1 MRSDDHAWMGAA
13 LRQARA
19 ACRNG
24 EVPIGAIVV
33 VSGRVIGRGANRLVA
48 ARDPTAHAEVVAL
61 RRAARKTRDYRLGGA
76 TLYVTLEPCLMCLGA
91 MVHARIHRL
100 VYGARDPKIGA
111 TRLLRQSRAAR
122 LNHRFQV
129 TGDVR
134 AEECASLLRDFFR
147 EKRRVRNADARRRD
161 APS

>member
-1 MRSDDHAWMGAA
+1 MGAA

-19 ACRNG
+19 ARRNG

-33 VSGRVIGRGANRLVA
+33 VSGRVVGRGANRPVA
-48 ARDPTAHAEVVAL
+48 ARDPTAHAEVMAL

-91 MVHARIHRL
+91 MVHARIRRL

-111 TRLLRQSRAAR
+111 TRFLRKARAAR
-122 LNHRFQV
+122 LNHRFEV

-134 AEECASLLRDFFR
+134 AGECADLLRAFFR
-147 EKRRVRNADARRRD
+147 ARRSARR
-161 APS
+161 